1 MEKIESKFKDVEIV
15 EEIEQIE
22 EMGFDGTGPNGEGPM
37 TGMGMGMGMNYDEP
51 EMDYEDE
58 SMEELDDFDMGFD
71 RGYDQG
77 YADALDDQEVG
88 DDYSIDAEVYE
99 SVKEESKN
107 LLVESKLEEA
117 VDIKKIIDTVIDT
130 NWSGSNEEQLRS
142 VQLLKGLATSTD
154 PLSNKF
160 MKALDSATSKMK
172 KDDFK

>member
-1 MEKIESKFKDVEIV
+1 MEKIESKFKDVE
-15 EEIEQIE
+15 QIE
-22 EMGFDGTGPNGEGPM
+22 EM
-37 TGMGMGMGMNYDEP
+37 MGMDYEQPMMMDEP
-51 EMDYEDE
+51 MMDYEDE
-58 SMEELDDFDMGFD
+58 SMEELDDYDEGYSD
-71 RGYDQG
+71 GYDSG

-88 DDYSIDAEVYE
+88 DDYSIDAGVYE

-107 LLVESKLEEA
+107 LLVEGKLEEA